1 MDIDDL
7 LVLYLN
13 LTLTQNKKKTI
24 KIWIHKIFQRWEEI
38 RVDVIWIMISIN
50 YPADCQREDV
60 SKDKSTSEKPISTK
74 DPNFVLCKCLMYC
87 ERDVL

>member
-1 MDIDDL
+1 
-7 LVLYLN
+7 
-13 LTLTQNKKKTI
+13 
-24 KIWIHKIFQRWEEI
+24 
-38 RVDVIWIMISIN
+38 MISIN

-87 ERDVL
+87 EKDAL